1 MYRDAALSTSTN
13 STVLHSRSGRGIS
26 LNGDADKCGRQPKR
40 QTHERMVTNAFMTD
54 GMPFFLFFL
63 KDGFRK
69 IDFVD
74 FNFDVEEVS
83 TG

>member
-1 MYRDAALSTSTN
+1 M
-13 STVLHSRSGRGIS
+13 LHSRSGGGIS
-26 LNGDADKCGRQPKR
+26 LNGDADECGRQRNR

-69 IDFVD
+69 MDFVD
-74 FNFDVEEVS
+74 LNFDVEGVGTSS
-83 TG
+83 TSLEG